1 MKIGK
6 YIGISV
12 MYNFISDQDLGI
24 IKGAVRIILYA
35 YIIRIKDNLQTRYTT
50 QFNYDMRNTVK
61 DLND

>member
-1 MKIGK
+1 
-6 YIGISV
+6 